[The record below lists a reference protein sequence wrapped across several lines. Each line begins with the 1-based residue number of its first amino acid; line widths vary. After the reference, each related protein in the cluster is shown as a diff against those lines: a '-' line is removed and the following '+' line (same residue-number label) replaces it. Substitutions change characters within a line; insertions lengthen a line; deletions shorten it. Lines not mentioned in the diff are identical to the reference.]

1 MGSFSMGLAQ
11 FIAQENQNEIN
22 EIKDVQ
28 DSEDVVDSEIDLQ
41 SYIES
46 RLQQDIGNRVI
57 VKDNHE
63 EPVIEPEPEQ
73 AEETELDLIDV
84 SDYFN
89 SISKDEQAVCV
100 ELYVRLKPILPK
112 SITITLDNVLFVED
126 EQADTDVIQSE
137 LNELGLKVSVTEHKI
152 KHITPC
158 IRVDFESDL
167 TDKDTADI
175 DKVKRVMDKYG
186 YKFQS
191 KRKNSLYFVE

>member
-11 FIAQENQNEIN
+11 FIAQENQDEIN
-22 EIKDVQ
+22 EIKDAQ
-28 DSEDVVDSEIDLQ
+28 DSKEVVDSEIDLQ

-89 SISKDEQAVCV
+89 SLSKDEQTVCV
-100 ELYVRLKPILPK
+100 ELYVRLKPTLPK
-112 SITITLDNVLFVED
+112 SITISLDNVLFVED

-175 DKVKRVMDKYG
+175 DKVKKVMDKYG